1 MVFLNKKSIA
11 LVFVSILSIMGAVNI
26 SAQEL
31 FLSAPENI
39 TAGEEF
45 EVKFTFK
52 DYGLK
57 SDETIQW
64 VPDKSMTIV
73 SGPSKSSSTSIT
85 IQNGKTTKSEEII
98 FTYIVKATESG
109 TFNEGEVSLVKEKNI
124 SIGNTGTEISS
135 IGARDNNRPTS
146 QVKESASEI
155 SSIGARDNSTEQ
167 LKYSKKSKIVTAIKG
182 WCYNADTYKWVG
194 KNNFIHYDN
203 ALEKPNLYAKVCHG
217 LQMCKYSNG
226 GTNLYILKWLGQSGI
241 DRVPCYIILDEQQ
254 YAQMR
259 DIDSKGLLL
268 LVKYLRPV
276 KPLQSDNLE
285 IRKAFETDWNTFFGA
300 RLEGDV
306 IRFNHDDSSEFKE
319 KDGILDFEVKS
330 GSFAVH
336 GYFEVSKSEWAILFS
351 L

>member
-11 LVFVSILSIMGAVNI
+11 LVLVSILSVMGTVNI

-31 FLSAPENI
+31 LCSAPGNI

-45 EVKFTFK
+45 EVEFTFK

-64 VPDKSMTIV
+64 TPDKSMAII
-73 SGPSKSSSTSIT
+73 SGPYRSSSTSIT
-85 IQNGKTTKSEEII
+85 IQNGKKTNSEKTV
-98 FTYIVKATESG
+98 FTYVVKAIESCA
-109 TFNEGEVSLVKEKNI
+109 FNAGEISLVKGQNI
-124 SIGNTGTEISS
+124 STGNTNTEMYS
-135 IGARDNNRPTS
+135 IGTRDNNRSAS
-146 QVKESASEI
+146 QVQDSASEI

-167 LKYSKKSKIVTAIKG
+167 LKYSKKSKMVTAIKG

-226 GTNLYILKWLGQSGI
+226 RTNIYILKWLGQSGI
-241 DRVPCYIILDEQQ
+241 DRDPCYIIFDEQQ

-268 LVKYLRPV
+268 LVKYLRPL
-276 KPLQSDNLE
+276 KPLQSENQE
-285 IRKAFETDWNTFFGA
+285 IRKSLETDWSTFFGA

-336 GYFEVSKSEWAILFS
+336 GYFEVSKSEWAVLFS

>member
-1 MVFLNKKSIA
+1 MVCLNKKSIA
-11 LVFVSILSIMGAVNI
+11 LFLVSIISIIGAVNI

-31 FLSAPENI
+31 YLSAPETI

-52 DYGLK
+52 NCDLRSDVNLK
-57 SDETIQW
+57 W

-73 SGPSKSSSTSIT
+73 SGPYRSSSKSIS
-85 IQNGKTTKSEEII
+85 IQNGKKTESEETN
-98 FTYIVKATESG
+98 FTYIVKAINSGAFSVGEYSLVNGQNISSANTES
-109 TFNEGEVSLVKEKNI
+109 K
-124 SIGNTGTEISS
+124 ISS
-135 IGARDNNRPTS
+135 FGARGSNRPSS

-155 SSIGARDNSTEQ
+155 SSIGARDNNTEQ
-167 LKYSKKSKIVTAIKG
+167 LKYSKKSKMVTAIKG

-203 ALEKPNLYAKVCHG
+203 TLEKPNLYAKVCHG

-226 GTNLYILKWLGQSGI
+226 GTNIYILKWLGQSGI
-241 DRVPCYIILDEQQ
+241 DRDPCYIILDEQQ

-259 DIDSKGLLL
+259 NIDSKGLLL
-268 LVKYLRPV
+268 LAKFLRPL
-276 KPLQSDNLE
+276 KPLQSENQE
-285 IRKAFETDWNTFFGA
+285 IRKVLEADWHTFLGA

-319 KDGILDFEVKS
+319 IDGILDFEVKS
-330 GSFAVH
+330 GTFAVH
-336 GYFEVSKSEWAILFS
+336 GYFEVSKSEWAALFG